1 MFRHQGKSRTLKHNL
16 RIATILSFVAG
27 IVNITGFLAFSQLTT
42 NVTGHFAL
50 FINDITQFQF
60 WKGFLFF
67 LYIFSFL
74 IGSFLSSF
82 LIEKY
87 RESKKINV
95 FLLPTL
101 LEAFILFTI
110 GVLSNFIQPF
120 SADLVICLLLFAMGV
135 QNSFVTKISNAV
147 VRTTH
152 LTGLFTDLGID
163 VSQLFFKKYK
173 SQKKLLKANIKLRL
187 YIITF
192 FFVGGL
198 IGGFFY
204 SKMGMGLNT
213 LIIGAVILLA
223 SLFYDDFRYKV
234 IKTRRSLNQKRKK
247 GK

>member
-27 IVNITGFLAFSQLTT
+27 IVNVSGFLAFKQLTT

-50 FINDITQFQF
+50 FIYDVANFDF
-60 WKGFLFF
+60 WKGTIYF

-74 IGSFLSSF
+74 LGSFLSSF

-87 RESKKINV
+87 SENKKLNV
-95 FLLPTL
+95 FVLPTVIECL
-101 LEAFILFTI
+101 VLISI
-110 GVLSNFIQPF
+110 GLISNFMELEYANLI
-120 SADLVICLLLFAMGV
+120 ICLLLFAMGL

-163 VSQLFFKKYK
+163 LSLLCFPKLAP
-173 SQKKLLKANIKLRL
+173 QKELLKSNIKLRV
-187 YIITF
+187 YIILF
-192 FFVGGL
+192 FFAGGL

-204 SKMGMGLNT
+204 SKLDLKLNT
-213 LIIGAVILLA
+213 LILAALFLLA
-223 SLFYDDFRYKV
+223 SLFFDDFRYKV
-234 IKTRRSLNQKRKK
+234 IKTRRKYYQKKK
-247 GK
+247 VQ